1 MEKKM
6 RPYFQKINELTF
18 TEGTRSK
25 LADHILK
32 HKDNFAYTGTK
43 PDKYGKT
50 DWNWYCPRDIIPT
63 ELMDEVGKKFLVD
76 VHYEILGQTPFTI
89 GKIHVDQK
97 NPFVPRVSVISIPV
111 YPLDIHSFGPTKFWT
126 LESGEYSDYDN
137 AEFKLQET
145 INYTDHTAVIFNLLE
160 YHNATNETNDYRFHC
175 QFSTDIP
182 FNEIVELYDKGKLF
196 KLN

>member
-1 MEKKM
+1 M
-6 RPYFQKINELTF
+6 RPYFEYVKGINFSE
-18 TEGTRSK
+18 ETRKK
-25 LADHILK
+25 LADNILSNAEDYIRSANYR
-32 HKDNFAYTGTK
+32 HN
-43 PDKYGKT
+43 KYGKY
-50 DWNWYCPRDIIPT
+50 DWNWFCPRNLIPT
-63 ELMDEVGKKFLVD
+63 DLMDEVGKRFKIP

-111 YPLDIHSFGPTKFWT
+111 YPLDIRSFGPTKFWT

-137 AEFKLQET
+137 AKFKLQET